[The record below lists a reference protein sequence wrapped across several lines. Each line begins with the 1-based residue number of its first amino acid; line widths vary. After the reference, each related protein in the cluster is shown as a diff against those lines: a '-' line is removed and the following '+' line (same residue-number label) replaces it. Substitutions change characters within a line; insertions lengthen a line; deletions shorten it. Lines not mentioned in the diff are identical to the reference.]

1 MRGCIAM
8 QQYYATPLCTRTHN
22 HQEYINSANSCLF
35 SKVDSFNNIT
45 IVNIPIMDWKRDWN
59 LTGRVW
65 LTMFLLFILYLVFMT
80 VLLAFGAGYWLIVL
94 LAVGMGLVQ
103 YFFSDKLVLWSTGA
117 RIIEE
122 NEYPDLHM
130 TVEKLC
136 KEADLPKP
144 RIAIMQSPVPNAFAT
159 GRSPKHAVVACTDSI
174 MRLLKKDELEAVLA
188 HELAHVKNRDILTM
202 TMASFIAMIASM
214 IMQSFFFS
222 ALFGGRSREG
232 GSWIIV
238 WIVSIA
244 VYAVSTLLILALSR
258 YREFAADRGSAL
270 ITKNPRA
277 LISALKKISGRMD
290 AVPVEYK
297 EKVEGANAF
306 FIIPAI
312 SGNSFMELL
321 STHPPLE
328 KRIAN
333 LEKVETELRGF

>member
-1 MRGCIAM
+1 M
-8 QQYYATPLCTRTHN
+8 
-22 HQEYINSANSCLF
+22 E
-35 SKVDSFNNIT
+35 
-45 IVNIPIMDWKRDWN
+45 WKRDWG
-59 LTGRVW
+59 LTGRIV
-65 LTMFLLFILYLVFMT
+65 LTGFLLLILYLVFMT
-80 VLLAFGAGYWLIVL
+80 ILLAFGAGLWLIVL

-117 RIIEE
+117 RILDKD
-122 NEYPDLHM
+122 EYPELHQ

-136 KEADLPKP
+136 KEADLPLPK
-144 RIAIMQSPVPNAFAT
+144 IAIMQSPVPNAFAT

-174 MRLLKKDELEAVLA
+174 MRLLNKEELEAVLA

-222 ALFGGRSREG
+222 AVLGGRNREG
-232 GSWIIV
+232 GGTIII
-238 WIVSIA
+238 WIVSII

-270 ITKNPRA
+270 ITKKPKA
-277 LISALKKISGRMD
+277 LMSALSKISGRMD
-290 AVPVEYK
+290 AVPPEAKARVEA
-297 EKVEGANAF
+297 ANAF
-306 FIIPAI
+306 FIIPAL
-312 SGNSFMELL
+312 SGRSFMELL

-333 LEKVETELRGF
+333 LEKIEAEMHGY

>member
-1 MRGCIAM
+1 M
-8 QQYYATPLCTRTHN
+8 
-22 HQEYINSANSCLF
+22 E
-35 SKVDSFNNIT
+35 
-45 IVNIPIMDWKRDWN
+45 WKRDWG
-59 LTGRVW
+59 LTGRIV
-65 LTMFLLFILYLVFMT
+65 LTGFLLLILYLVFMGI
-80 VLLAFGAGYWLIVL
+80 LLFLFPSANYWLFVI

-117 RIIEE
+117 RVLEKD
-122 NEYPDLHM
+122 EYPELHR

-136 KEADLPKP
+136 KEADLPLPK
-144 RIAIMQSPVPNAFAT
+144 IAIMQSPVPNAFAT

-174 MRLLKKDELEAVLA
+174 MRLLTKDELEAVLA

-222 ALFGGRSREG
+222 AMLGGRNREG
-232 GSWIIV
+232 SGGTIII
-238 WIVSIA
+238 WIVSIV

-270 ITKNPRA
+270 ITKNPKA
-277 LISALKKISGRMD
+277 LMSALSKISGRMD
-290 AVPVEYK
+290 AVPPEAK
-297 EKVEGANAF
+297 AKIEAANAF

-312 SGNSFMELL
+312 SGRSFMELL

-333 LEKVETELRGF
+333 LEKIEAEMQGY

>member
-1 MRGCIAM
+1 M
-8 QQYYATPLCTRTHN
+8 
-22 HQEYINSANSCLF
+22 E
-35 SKVDSFNNIT
+35 
-45 IVNIPIMDWKRDWN
+45 WKRDWG

-80 VLLAFGAGYWLIVL
+80 ILYAFGAGYQWIVL

-117 RIIEE
+117 RILDKD
-122 NEYPDLHM
+122 EYPELHL

-136 KEADLPKP
+136 KEADLPLPK
-144 RIAIMQSPVPNAFAT
+144 IAIMQSPVPNAFAT

-174 MRLLKKDELEAVLA
+174 MRLLNKEELEAVLA

-202 TMASFIAMIASM
+202 TLASFIAMIASM

-222 ALFGGRSREG
+222 AMFGGRNREG
-232 GSWIIV
+232 SGGTIIIWIIS
-238 WIVSIA
+238 IV
-244 VYAVSTLLILALSR
+244 VYAVSTLLLLALSR

-270 ITKNPRA
+270 ITKNPKA
-277 LISALKKISGRMD
+277 LMSALSKISGRMD
-290 AVPVEYK
+290 AVPPEAK
-297 EKVEGANAF
+297 AKVEAANAF

-312 SGNSFMELL
+312 SGRSFMELL

-333 LEKVETELRGF
+333 LEKIEAEMHGY

>member
-1 MRGCIAM
+1 M
-8 QQYYATPLCTRTHN
+8 
-22 HQEYINSANSCLF
+22 E
-35 SKVDSFNNIT
+35 
-45 IVNIPIMDWKRDWN
+45 WKRDWG

-80 VLLAFGAGYWLIVL
+80 ILYAFGAGYQWIVL
-94 LAVGMGLVQ
+94 LAVGMALVQ

-117 RIIEE
+117 RVLEKD
-122 NEYPDLHM
+122 EYPELHQ

-136 KEADLPKP
+136 KEADLPIPK
-144 RIAIMQSPVPNAFAT
+144 IAIMQSPVPNAFAT

-174 MRLLKKDELEAVLA
+174 MRLLNKDELEAVLA

-222 ALFGGRSREG
+222 AILGGRNREG
-232 GSWIIV
+232 GGTIII
-238 WIVSIA
+238 WIVSIV

-270 ITKNPRA
+270 ITKNPKA
-277 LISALKKISGRMD
+277 LMSALSKISGRMD
-290 AVPVEYK
+290 AVPPEAK
-297 EKVEGANAF
+297 AKVEAANAF

-312 SGNSFMELL
+312 SGRSFMELL

-333 LEKVETELRGF
+333 LEKIEAEMHGY

>member
-1 MRGCIAM
+1 M
-8 QQYYATPLCTRTHN
+8 
-22 HQEYINSANSCLF
+22 E
-35 SKVDSFNNIT
+35 
-45 IVNIPIMDWKRDWN
+45 WKRDWG
-59 LTGRVW
+59 LTGRIV
-65 LTMFLLFILYLVFMT
+65 LTGFLLLILYLVFMT
-80 VLLAFGAGYWLIVL
+80 ILLAFGAGLWLIVL

-117 RIIEE
+117 RILEKD
-122 NEYPDLHM
+122 EYPELHQ

-136 KEADLPKP
+136 KEADLPLPK
-144 RIAIMQSPVPNAFAT
+144 IAIMQSPVPNAFAT

-174 MRLLKKDELEAVLA
+174 MRLLNKEELDAVLA

-222 ALFGGRSREG
+222 AVLGGRNREG
-232 GSWIIV
+232 GGTIII
-238 WIVSIA
+238 WIVSIV

-270 ITKNPRA
+270 ITKNPKA
-277 LISALKKISGRMD
+277 LMSALSKISGRMD
-290 AVPVEYK
+290 AVPPEAK
-297 EKVEGANAF
+297 AKVEAANAF
-306 FIIPAI
+306 FIIPAL
-312 SGNSFMELL
+312 SGRSFMELL

-333 LEKVETELRGF
+333 LEKIEAEMHGY

>member
-1 MRGCIAM
+1 M
-8 QQYYATPLCTRTHN
+8 
-22 HQEYINSANSCLF
+22 
-35 SKVDSFNNIT
+35 K
-45 IVNIPIMDWKRDWN
+45 WKRDWG

-80 VLLAFGAGYWLIVL
+80 ILWAFFANVWLIVL

-117 RIIEE
+117 RILEE
-122 NEYPDLHM
+122 DEYPELHR

-136 KEADLPKP
+136 KEADLPLPK
-144 RIAIMQSPVPNAFAT
+144 IAIMQSPVPNAFAT

-174 MRLLKKDELEAVLA
+174 MRLLNKDELEAVLA

-222 ALFGGRSREG
+222 AMFGGRNREG
-232 GSWIIV
+232 GGGWIIV
-238 WIVSIA
+238 WIVSIII
-244 VYAVSTLLILALSR
+244 YAASTLLILALSR
-258 YREFAADRGSAL
+258 YREFAADRGSAY

-277 LISALKKISGRMD
+277 LMSALSKISGRMD
-290 AVPVEYK
+290 VVPVEAK
-297 EKVEGANAF
+297 AKVEGANAF
-306 FIIPAI
+306 FIIPVL
-312 SGNSFMELL
+312 SGNTIMELF

-328 KRIAN
+328 KRLAN
-333 LEKVETELRGF
+333 LEEVDAEMHGY